1 MKILKYHIVAIALL
15 SCTVGMAQQLPQF
28 TQYMYNTISINP
40 AYTGSRGTLSVVG
53 LHRSQWVGIDGAPN
67 TETLSIHS
75 PLNNEKIGIGGSY
88 IHDELGP
95 ENFNYLYGSFSY
107 TIKTGENSKL
117 AFGLNAGF
125 TQYSLD
131 QGFRLDNPND
141 PVIYGIEDRW
151 SPNFGAGVYWHS
163 TRWYLGLS
171 APRILNTDYATD
183 EYEALERVSYYFTGG
198 FVFNLGDYT
207 KFKPSFLVKAT
218 NGAPLSY
225 DLTANFLFYEKLWL
239 GAGYRHNPGVDD
251 RDLQDGTIDY
261 GFRGTNAIGALV
273 DFQVSKQIR
282 IGYTYEF
289 PVNSEIRHYQSG
301 THEIMLMF
309 ELFKERRIKSPRY
322 F

>member
-28 TQYMYNTISINP
+28 TQYMYNTMSINP
-40 AYTGSRGTLSVVG
+40 AYTGSRETLSVVG
-53 LHRSQWVGIDGAPN
+53 LHRSQWVGIEGAP
-67 TETLSIHS
+67 TTQTLSVSS
-75 PLNNEKIGIGGSY
+75 PLDNEKMGIGGSF
-88 IHDELGP
+88 IHDELGA
-95 ENFNYLYGSFSY
+95 ENFNYLYASFSY

-117 AFGLNAGF
+117 AFGINAGF

-131 QGFRLDNPND
+131 QDFRLENPND

-151 SPNFGAGVYWHS
+151 DPNIGAGLYWHS
-163 TRWYLGLS
+163 TRWYVGLS
-171 APRILNTDYATD
+171 TPRILNNNYATNG
-183 EYEALERVSYYFTGG
+183 YEALERISYYLTGG
-198 FVFNLGDYT
+198 YVFNLGDYT
-207 KFKPSFLVKAT
+207 KFKPAFLIKAT

-239 GAGYRHNPGVDD
+239 GAGFRNNSGVNGI
-251 RDLQDGTIDY
+251 QTNGVSDY
-261 GFRGTNAIGALV
+261 TFNGTNAIGALI

-289 PVNSEIRHYQSG
+289 PINSEIKNYQSG

>member
-40 AYTGSRGTLSVVG
+40 AYTGSRETLSVVG
-53 LHRSQWVGIDGAPN
+53 LHRSQWVGIDGAP
-67 TETLSIHS
+67 TTQTLSVHS
-75 PLNNEKIGIGGSY
+75 PLSNEKMAIGGSF
-88 IHDELGP
+88 IHDELGA

-117 AFGLNAGF
+117 AFGINAGF

-131 QGFRLDNPND
+131 QDFRLQNPND
-141 PVIYGIEDRW
+141 PIIYGIEDRW
-151 SPNFGAGVYWHS
+151 DPNIGAGLYWHS

-171 APRILNTDYATD
+171 TPRILNNDHATN
-183 EYEALERVSYYFTGG
+183 EYEALERVSYYLTGG
-198 FVFNLGDYT
+198 YVFNLGSYT
-207 KFKPSFLVKAT
+207 KLKPSFLVKGT

-225 DLTANFLFYEKLWL
+225 DLSANFLFYDKFWI
-239 GAGYRHNPGVDD
+239 GAGFRHNSGVNGN
-251 RDLQDGTIDY
+251 QTNGVADY
-261 GFRGTNAIGALV
+261 QFKGTNAIGGMI

-282 IGYTYEF
+282 IGYTYES
-289 PVNSEIRHYQSG
+289 PINSEIKHYQSG